1 MTNNYSRLLS
11 NILGT
16 LLLCCLAHNAYAIP
30 MDVEASKQIPQ
41 LAVVFANVREN
52 GRLSEQ
58 DLAVVETSL
67 ATGDPVLVSL
77 AARIVMESKD
87 DETNLCAKAS
97 NVLNDAEAMPQ
108 AFIRL
113 LLAKKR
119 AEKNSAAEKVAVLEA
134 FLDDPNPFLQVEA
147 AKELLKNDAQ
157 KGEVALRKLLASG
170 SQISKGMAFDQLHKL
185 GKAAD
190 ATPVPMPDERYE
202 LLMSIVE
209 KASDK

>member
-1 MTNNYSRLLS
+1 MTRTPKVILQIVLLVFFFAGA
-11 NILGT
+11 LGMS
-16 LLLCCLAHNAYAIP
+16 YAKP
-30 MDVEASKQIPQ
+30 MDAEAGKQIPQ
-41 LAVVFANVREN
+41 LTTVLANVRET
-52 GRLSEQ
+52 GQLSEQ
-58 DLAVVETSL
+58 DHAVVETSL
-67 ATGDPVLVSL
+67 ASGDPVLVSL
-77 AARIVMESKD
+77 ASCIVMESKD

-97 NVLNDAEAMPQ
+97 NVLNAAEAMPQ

-113 LLAKKR
+113 LLVKKSTG
-119 AEKNSAAEKVAVLEA
+119 KNSEKDKVSTLEA
-134 FLDDPNPFLQVEA
+134 FVGDPNPFLQAEA

-170 SQISKGMAFDQLHKL
+170 SQISKGVAFDQLYKL

-202 LLMSIVE
+202 LLMSIIE